1 MNFGGFVP
9 PIFQIEFLVLFSLL
23 CPQFLQDVVLNLIPY
38 ALPSVSYV
46 VLTALMCLHVAS
58 NSCTFSLSLI
68 PQNPTLFALYKGGA
82 NGQSYANS
90 KHLRSAQ
97 SSQTFHVEDVK
108 FGQSMKPIYLKKK
121 TKF

>member
-1 MNFGGFVP
+1 
-9 PIFQIEFLVLFSLL
+9 
-23 CPQFLQDVVLNLIPY
+23 
-38 ALPSVSYV
+38 
-46 VLTALMCLHVAS
+46 MCLHVAS